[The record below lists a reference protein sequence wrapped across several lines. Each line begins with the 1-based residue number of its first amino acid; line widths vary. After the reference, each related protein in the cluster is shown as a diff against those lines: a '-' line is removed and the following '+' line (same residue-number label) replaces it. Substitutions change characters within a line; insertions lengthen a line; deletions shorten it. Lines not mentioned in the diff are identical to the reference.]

1 MHSLQSSVRNLCSKI
16 KADFSLILSSWNGQ
30 GLAYSAHLKW
40 DLGVPMI
47 ECHLPVTSAPD
58 KKRKLNLLFAL

>member
-1 MHSLQSSVRNLCSKI
+1 MK
-16 KADFSLILSSWNGQ
+16 WT

-40 DLGVPMI
+40 GLGVPMI

-58 KKRKLNLLFAL
+58 KKGKLNPLFAL